1 MGKIA
6 DMTPDVM
13 KEVVTPELLRESC
26 QKFQKEL
33 LQMPFM
39 VFQDQTAKYVTVL
52 PGIRNQLTFGE
63 LDGDAELGPWSKTGN
78 HKDAEY
84 EIKGRTLEVFPGNC
98 SRDFD
103 PMPLFHSIY
112 GEALAT
118 GMNEISAGYV
128 ARKLVALFAAKI
140 GKHLNDVIFVGGVR
154 NKNGHTTADLFD
166 SFDTIIGK
174 EIESGEDLAKNK
186 GNLIYLGSIDK
197 TNAIEVLKEYYRSC
211 DSMLQRQKTYL
222 YMSPDIYNAYVDDYQ
237 ARHGSLP
244 YNKEFDKVYLEG
256 SRNKCEFAILD
267 NMAGSNYLKISTKPN
282 FLLGTDIMGQENHVG
297 IAKYKSWVVTFEF
310 ASVYGLQ
317 IRTLSKEA
325 INVGVLDADPD
336 EEDGGNEP
344 EQETIVVK
352 SDATVSFQNA
362 VANATMGQE
371 FSSPVASVDPAGKTL
386 TYSSSDETVATV
398 NSTTG
403 AVTLVGAG
411 TTLITAAFA
420 GDENYNAAHA
430 SYALTVA
437 SE

>member
-1 MGKIA
+1 MAKIQ

-26 QKFQKEL
+26 QKYKKEL

-78 HKDAEY
+78 HKDADY

-118 GMNEISAGYV
+118 GMKEISAGYV

-140 GKHLNDVIFVGGVR
+140 GKHVNDVVFVGGVR

-166 SFDTIIGK
+166 SFCTIIGK
-174 EIESGEDLAKNK
+174 EIESGEDLATGK
-186 GNLIYLGSIDK
+186 GNLFHLGTIDN

-211 DSMLQRQKTYL
+211 DSELKKQKTYL
-222 YMSPDIYNAYVDDYQ
+222 YMSSDIYDAYVDDYQ
-237 ARHGSLP
+237 ARHGSLV
-244 YNKEFDKVYLEG
+244 YNKSFDKVYLEG
-256 SRNKCEFAILD
+256 SRDKCEFAVLD
-267 NMAGSNYLKISTKPN
+267 NMAGSKFLMISTKPN
-282 FLLGTDIMGQENHVG
+282 LLLGTNIMGQENHVG
-297 IAKYKSWVVTFEF
+297 IAKYKSWVITFEF
-310 ASVYGLQ
+310 ASIYGLQ

-325 INVGVLDADPD
+325 LHVGALDTNPDPANVAYNFTSFSADGNTQLATGVAKTTGKSLKF
-336 EEDGGNEP
+336 DGVKNVE
-344 EQETIVVK
+344 IVV
-352 SDATVSFQNA
+352 TQNSVEGWVGRKFYV
-362 VANATMGQE
+362 VANA
-371 FSSPVASVDPAGKTL
+371 SAD
-386 TYSSSDETVATV
+386 
-398 NSTTG
+398 
-403 AVTLVGAG
+403 G
-411 TTLITAAFA
+411 TTKYDLHDDKGNAIGVKVAITAA
-420 GDENYNAAHA
+420 N
-430 SYALTVA
+430 
-437 SE
+437 